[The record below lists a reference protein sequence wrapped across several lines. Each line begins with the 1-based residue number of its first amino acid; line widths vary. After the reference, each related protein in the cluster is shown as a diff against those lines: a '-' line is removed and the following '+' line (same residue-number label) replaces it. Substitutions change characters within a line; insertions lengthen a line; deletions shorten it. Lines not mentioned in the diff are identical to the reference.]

1 MTRKEETTESLIQ
14 RIAAETPARRSAWN
28 WFAIL
33 GPILAVLLVLFLL
46 SLHPVTSRF
55 VHIPSLFP
63 DFLWIALIA
72 SYSFWIL
79 SQLRFP
85 EESFSKSAR
94 VPLLLALLWIL
105 YSVGLFAWDVFAY
118 HEIHTHVGRCWSI
131 LFLSSILLAG
141 SGIYVLKGGK
151 PGNPVLAA
159 AILSVFSLA
168 LANFCLKFVCSDQ
181 SSFHILVS
189 HVVTSLGLF
198 FFGFFVFKNILK
210 W

>member
-1 MTRKEETTESLIQ
+1 MPRKDETTESLIQ
-14 RIAAETPARRSAWN
+14 RMAEETPTRKYDRN

-33 GPILAVLLVLFLL
+33 GPVFAVILSLYLL
-46 SLHPVTSRF
+46 SLFPLTSRLI
-55 VHIPSLFP
+55 HIPTLFP
-63 DFLWIALIA
+63 DFLWITLIA

-85 EESFSKSAR
+85 EESFTKAAR
-94 VPLLLALLWIL
+94 FPLLLAFLWIL
-105 YSVGLFAWDVFAY
+105 YSVGMFAWDLIAD
-118 HEIHTHVGRCWSI
+118 HEIHTHIGRCWLI
-131 LFLSSILLAG
+131 LFLTSLLLAG
-141 SGIYVLKGGK
+141 SGILILRMGK

-159 AILSVFSLA
+159 AVLSVFSLA

-189 HVVTSLGLF
+189 HVFSSLG
-198 FFGFFVFKNILK
+198 FFGFGFFLFKNILK